1 MVLLAAIEFNR
12 EDDKDEKVFAEG
24 KENNK
29 IHCADTNE
37 EGKMTTKEEDGT
49 NEPERNVEAAWTNKS
64 ICTIRKEQ
72 TCRMSWYNIF
82 RFMGKTEN

>member
-12 EDDKDEKVFAEG
+12 EDAKDEKVIVEG
-24 KENNK
+24 KENK
-29 IHCADTNE
+29 IHCADKKE
-37 EGKMTTKEEDGT
+37 EGKMTTKEENGA

-64 ICTIRKEQ
+64 KCTVGKEQ

-82 RFMGKTEN
+82 RFMGKTKI